1 MIDTN
6 VLRMDISDTRGGS
19 LISFLKQNSDK
30 GLGSVL
36 QTKLEKIT
44 RNDQSEECKKL
55 LMFWRFYLKAISND
69 RFSQG

>member
-19 LISFLKQNSDK
+19 LISLLKQNSDK
-30 GLGSVL
+30 GLGSFL

-44 RNDQSEECKKL
+44 RNDHSEECKKL
-55 LMFWRFYLKAISND
+55 LMF
-69 RFSQG
+69 

>member
-6 VLRMDISDTRGGS
+6 VLRMDISDTRGCS

-55 LMFWRFYLKAISND
+55 LMF
-69 RFSQG
+69 